1 MGQCVQG
8 HRRSSHNYI
17 DNGCCSLSCLGD
29 VQLTHLETECNEYDV
44 YCHKTPSTICDQ
56 WWSSIIGAKATIN
69 VCVMGQKGVG
79 KSTLIQCVSGNT
91 KSGPPDGCDPTSST
105 FEAPDNT
112 VISVDVGDQ
121 HCDLNIQCL
130 EELDLIYPT
139 SQLRGDTLREG
150 QIFLC
155 CFSVDSVS
163 SFQDAVDA
171 HSRISKNKDA
181 DSSFKVL
188 LVATKPDLDRA
199 VDSKM
204 MEEFEAKTGVGSIT
218 TLPEEGVSE
227 EEIRQD
233 FLTMFR
239 MVIKAGNWTPPQMN
253 GGNAKDQLLLTPNV
267 SESTSNSERY
277 EIHENSDCFEYEN
290 FGDMEAGPTPPP
302 KIYENCGHMEAGPS
316 PPPQEEGLAVMNPS
330 PSAPPEEQVLA
341 VKIPAYSP
349 SAPPEDDVKI
359 TLQ

>member
-171 HSRISKNKDA
+171 HNRILRNKEG
-181 DSSFKVL
+181 DSNFSVI
-188 LVATKPDLDRA
+188 LVATKCDGERS
-199 VDSKM
+199 VDKVKTMEFAKEQGIGYIETSAKEGQNVRVLFEQCVFEHWAQTVRRNSTSSPKNGRNSK
-204 MEEFEAKTGVGSIT
+204 SH
-218 TLPEEGVSE
+218 LPLFS
-227 EEIRQD
+227 
-233 FLTMFR
+233 
-239 MVIKAGNWTPPQMN
+239 
-253 GGNAKDQLLLTPNV
+253 NV
-267 SESTSNSERY
+267 SVSNSLNSNSE
-277 EIHENSDCFEYEN
+277 SQTAT
-290 FGDMEAGPTPPP
+290 GLTP
-302 KIYENCGHMEAGPS
+302 S
-316 PPPQEEGLAVMNPS
+316 TPQ
-330 PSAPPEEQVLA
+330 
-341 VKIPAYSP
+341 
-349 SAPPEDDVKI
+349 
-359 TLQ
+359 